1 MYDFKTLCIFLH
13 FLKDNRKRL
22 IQNQIVWHLSSMPI
36 ILKNID
42 SEWKGKKVGTF
53 GDAGCFSFYPTKNM
67 TTSEGGAVVTRDP
80 ETARKC
86 RLLINHVMEVRYH
99 HDDELMDSLPNRG
112 VMGRNDRKSVVN
124 TRFGGGPRQS
134 L

>member
-1 MYDFKTLCIFLH
+1 MKSITSVYKIG
-13 FLKDNRKRL
+13 NGP
-22 IQNQIVWHLSSMPI
+22 SS
-36 ILKNID
+36 
-42 SEWKGKKVGTF
+42 SHTVGPFHAAETF
-53 GDAGCFSFYPTKNM
+53 GSRYPDADAYEVTLYGSLAFTGEGHGTGKAIQEGLPGAKILFDRE
-67 TTSEGGAVVTRDP
+67 TT
-80 ETARKC
+80 
-86 RLLINHVMEVRYH
+86 VRYH